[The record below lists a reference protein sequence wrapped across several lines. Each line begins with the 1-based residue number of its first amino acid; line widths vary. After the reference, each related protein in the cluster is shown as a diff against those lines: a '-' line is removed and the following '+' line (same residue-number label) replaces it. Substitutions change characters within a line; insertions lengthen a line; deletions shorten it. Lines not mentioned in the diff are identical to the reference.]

1 MKRQALVDSSARSVR
16 PRVHDHI
23 INRRLGTTVSGTYL
37 PPDITDQINA
47 YVGPQAQ
54 DFRDYVRD
62 AEADL
67 VESHIAN
74 IQGFPQPEQSA
85 GLLDPEGVYG
95 VRHFNLNRYSSSI
108 EPSGPFTSQASLQ
121 SPPQSRGPGG
131 RR

>member
-47 YVGPQAQ
+47 YVGPQDP
-54 DFRDYVRD
+54 DFRRYVRD

-85 GLLDPEGVYG
+85 GLLGPSYDFRSHPHVYDTLSAIQPE
-95 VRHFNLNRYSSSI
+95 
-108 EPSGPFTSQASLQ
+108 GPFTSQASVR

-131 RR
+131 RRR